1 MHLTAGESR
10 KGKSLIKND
19 MQLQVIADI
28 GYIHTHITHALETD
42 THTHTHKHT
51 RLHTRRRHTCT
62 HLGMVLITYLP
73 NLIIKDY
80 RSVCGCQA
88 TNLILHTYS
97 TR

>member
-42 THTHTHKHT
+42 THTHTHIHV
-51 RLHTRRRHTCT
+51 CT
-62 HLGMVLITYLP
+62 HDVDTH
-73 NLIIKDY
+73 
-80 RSVCGCQA
+80 V
-88 TNLILHTYS
+88 HT
-97 TR
+97 